1 MACGVPVVAFDN
13 PAGYWALR
21 DGENSLLARRTV
33 DGLRGAIE
41 RIVIDPE
48 LGRHLSRNALQTIAE
63 NHSSWDKAFS
73 GIFGFLSD
81 PEGIEAP

>member
-1 MACGVPVVAFDN
+1 MAFDN

-21 DGENSLLARRTV
+21 NGENSLLARRTV
-33 DGLRGAIE
+33 DGLRAAVE

-48 LGRHLSRNALQTIAE
+48 LGRRLSRNALQMIAE

-73 GIFGFLSD
+73 GIYGFLTD
-81 PEGIEAP
+81 PEGTEAP